1 MKKLLVVPFLAAVI
15 ILIGCGGKTEIDK
28 IAYNDK
34 LVDLTEQ
41 CFVHGEDAMR
51 SSVELGDYQSAKAEF
66 PRALET
72 CKQAHQNVGA
82 VLPYN
87 NDTDLKDAV
96 AALLAAEIAYLETF
110 ETILDFWM
118 VEDQLT
124 PEQQEA
130 LATIEA
136 ELDTLEEAVNVASTN
151 LMQTQ
156 ETFAVK
162 HGYELEE

>member
-1 MKKLLVVPFLAAVI
+1 MKKLLIVSLLTAVI
-15 ILIGCGGKTEIDK
+15 ILVGCGGKNEIDK

-41 CFVHGEDAMR
+41 CFVHGEDAMW
-51 SSVELGDYQSAKAEF
+51 SSVELGDYQATKAEL
-66 PRALET
+66 PKALET
-72 CKQAHQNVGA
+72 CKQAHQNVGM

-96 AALLAAEIAYLETF
+96 AALLVAEITYLETF
-110 ETILDFWM
+110 EAILDFWM
-118 VEDQLT
+118 VEDELT

-130 LATIEA
+130 LATIET
-136 ELDTLEEAVNVASTN
+136 ELDRLEEAVNVASNN